1 MDGPIQSVVVTFAP
15 NFDVVAC
22 AVQLEHA
29 GMSCARPLRALARM
43 VLAATVWPPQLLS
56 MSSTAHGHA
65 VTWLYCLLD
74 PTDRTV

>member
-56 MSSTAHGHA
+56 MSSTAHA
-65 VTWLYCLLD
+65 VTRPCCLLD